1 MRAPK
6 GIRPSPMDTGYDKV
20 KNLDPSHQILVIY
33 KALYGL
39 ARSPKLHMAK
49 MRRVLE
55 SDGYRSTDA
64 EPCVYV
70 KKLWN
75 EDGTPK
81 MVEQRKPP
89 KYPKDTELPQ
99 VQDQHIIL
107 IHVDDILAMSPEGG
121 AIDHL
126 VKLLAKHG
134 MTLDVKPITHGK
146 KSFFVGV
153 EMIQSEDK
161 FTVSLGVS
169 GFLSRLAKE
178 ILGEPDESWNTKPY
192 QVPMTA
198 KYKNKTHML
207 VPASEED
214 RVVSAEEFPYRKC
227 IGALLWA
234 NVVRPDIC
242 QAVRQLSRFCLKPT
256 EKHVEAAKHLLKY
269 CYNTRDRTINYSGAN
284 KQKIPYF
291 RKETTEDLD
300 TAGLNQYTSSFYG
313 GHVYDSA
320 TGTWK
325 DAKSM
330 PSQLGQDPP
339 AKGMVRVDDDG
350 LTVDIDP
357 SMGMYNDASFQSTFD
372 YKSVSG
378 HATFFGSAA
387 VDWGS
392 HTQSVVA
399 MSTMEAEIFATT
411 KGTQSL
417 MHVRTL
423 LHELG
428 EISLLN
434 PVVSFEDNKAAKLCL
449 AVPDRRKGAK
459 HFERMLARAHQWV
472 QAKVVNY
479 VYCRTDEMVAD
490 VFTKPMEEGLFN
502 KFMKILFNEDN
513 TYENYE

>member
-1 MRAPK
+1 
-6 GIRPSPMDTGYDKV
+6 
-20 KNLDPSHQILVIY
+20 
-33 KALYGL
+33 
-39 ARSPKLHMAK
+39 
-49 MRRVLE
+49 
-55 SDGYRSTDA
+55 
-64 EPCVYV
+64 
-70 KKLWN
+70 
-75 EDGTPK
+75 
-81 MVEQRKPP
+81 
-89 KYPKDTELPQ
+89 
-99 VQDQHIIL
+99 
-107 IHVDDILAMSPEGG
+107 
-121 AIDHL
+121 
-126 VKLLAKHG
+126 
-134 MTLDVKPITHGK
+134 
-146 KSFFVGV
+146 
-153 EMIQSEDK
+153 
-161 FTVSLGVS
+161 
-169 GFLSRLAKE
+169 
-178 ILGEPDESWNTKPY
+178 
-192 QVPMTA
+192 
-198 KYKNKTHML
+198 
-207 VPASEED
+207 
-214 RVVSAEEFPYRKC
+214 
-227 IGALLWA
+227 
-234 NVVRPDIC
+234 
-242 QAVRQLSRFCLKPT
+242 
-256 EKHVEAAKHLLKY
+256 
-269 CYNTRDRTINYSGAN
+269 
-284 KQKIPYF
+284 
-291 RKETTEDLD
+291 
-300 TAGLNQYTSSFYG
+300 
-313 GHVYDSA
+313 
-320 TGTWK
+320 
-325 DAKSM
+325 M

-339 AKGMVRVDDDG
+339 AKGMVRVNDDG

-434 PVVSFEDNKAAKLCL
+434 PVVSFDDNRAAKLCL

-513 TYENYE
+513 TYENYD